1 MRLTKKQIGGL
12 VTTNIDRKQ
21 LRKYLLGGL
30 PETDEAQVEERLLRD
45 ADFAEAFEII
55 EEELIDRFLRDTLP
69 AKERMCLKQ
78 NFFKSPERQQKLRF
92 LAAFNQQRPQPLPGR
107 HLSQN
112 FLRFYLPL
120 AAGLLLILSLGVWQ
134 IFFHQRPS
142 NKGLIALQTAF
153 RNQRPLE
160 ARLSGFSYAPLL
172 NQRGAPQQV
181 DYVQRDRAA
190 SILFNE
196 VSDDPNAASYHAL
209 GVYYLTDRQFDKA
222 IDQFEKALAL
232 DPQNAQVH
240 AELGAALLEKGKAN
254 SVADEG
260 QGIEEF
266 ARSLEH
272 LNRALEKNP
281 SLLEALFNRALLYE
295 YMLLP
300 RQAEDDWRSYL
311 EKDANSKWA
320 NEAREKLKALEA
332 QKNRSSQSEVPAVEK
347 FLNAYQLKDDEQAW
361 DNISRSYSSAGNAV
375 TNAILDSY
383 LDLAVKGEDD
393 AARGKLQALEYIGRL
408 EIERASDRHTSEL
421 ARFYQNTNR
430 NRLPPLSLARA
441 QMRSAYE
448 LFTQSQIDEA
458 INSYQQ
464 ARQTFEAA
472 GDDAETILAEYRLGH
487 CYLLKPD
494 LEKSEKIFE
503 RLRSTCEQKHYKW
516 LLSQSLYRTA
526 SIKLSGN
533 EFSKAIDYANQSLEL
548 AEQIP
553 DAFGSLWNLILLS
566 DEYNSLNDARQSM
579 RFLRRSLTL
588 VEQGDAQPLQ
598 RWGIFTSIAFN
609 LNSLNYHQAASEYQK
624 EALRMALEMKRPLIV
639 SRSYDYLGQ
648 TYGDLHLYDEAL
660 KCINLAFETSK
671 NLSGESSGREM
682 MANSALHA
690 GDIYRQ
696 IGNYQQAIASYDQ
709 SIGLYDELNYPYFTY
724 PAHKGKLLSYQ
735 AQGDDLSTE
744 EELRTVLALFEKYRT
759 QMRVESQR
767 NTFFDVEQSIYD
779 LAIDFTSTKKQ
790 DQLQAFNYSELSRA
804 RSLLDAM
811 NESAPRVARVGDE
824 RAELSLSHIS
834 QPLSISDIQRRMP
847 AQAQILQYA
856 VLDDK
861 LLIWVITRENFSV
874 QAIKIESSALSEK
887 IRAYVQH
894 VKAVS
899 DESEAQAAEQSAK
912 ALYDLLVKPVEASLD
927 RGKLLCIVPDK
938 SLHYLP
944 FAALVSSLT
953 GKYLMEDFRLETAPS
968 ASVFIACSEQAHL
981 KARPV
986 SEKLLS
992 VGNPDFDRQRFQT
1005 LIPLKAA
1012 EQEAQT
1018 ITDYYV
1024 ASRLLLGRS
1033 AQEKL
1038 VRAESE
1044 KADVIHFALHYVVD
1058 DPSSMLS
1065 GLVLASTAQ
1074 GKEADSSNDGMWLAS
1089 EIYQTRLSR
1098 PRLVVLSACQTGVEY
1113 QYRGEGAVSIA
1124 RTFIAAGVPVV
1135 VASLWP
1141 VDSESTAKLMVSFH
1155 LHRTHGHLST
1165 PEALRQA
1172 QLELLNSD
1180 DKRYGLPYY
1189 WAAFTVIGGHSEF

>member
-1 MRLTKKQIGGL
+1 MATTKK
-12 VTTNIDRKQ
+12 DRKQ

-30 PETDEAQVEERLLRD
+30 PETDEVQVEQRLLRD

-55 EEELIDRFLRDTLP
+55 EEELIDQFLRDTLP
-69 AKERMCLKQ
+69 TKERRWIRQ
-78 NFFKSPERQQKLRF
+78 NFLKSPERQQKLRF

-107 HLSQN
+107 HTSQK

-120 AAGLLLILSLGVWQ
+120 AASLLLVLSLGIWR
-134 IFFHQRPS
+134 IFFHHQPS

-160 ARLSGFSYAPLL
+160 ARLSGFGYAPLL
-172 NQRGAPQQV
+172 NQRGAPQEV

-196 VSDDPNAASYHAL
+196 VSDDPNVDSYHAL
-209 GVYYLTDRQFDKA
+209 GVYYLTDHQFDKA

-254 SVADEG
+254 SGADQEK
-260 QGIEEF
+260 GIEEF
-266 ARSLEH
+266 ARSLEQ
-272 LNRALEKNP
+272 LNQALEVNP
-281 SLLEALFNRALLYE
+281 SLLEALYNRALLYE

-311 EKDANSKWA
+311 GKDATSKWA
-320 NEAREKLKALEA
+320 NEAREKLEALEE
-332 QKNRSSQSEVPAVEK
+332 QKNKSLQSEASPVEK
-347 FLNAYQLKDDEQAW
+347 FLISYQLRDDGQAW
-361 DNISRSYSSAGNAV
+361 DNISRSYSSAGNTV

-383 LDLAVKGEDD
+383 LELVVKGEVD
-393 AARGKLQALEYIGRL
+393 AARGKLQALEYVGQL
-408 EIERASDRHTSEL
+408 ESQRASDHYTSDL
-421 ARFYQNTNR
+421 THFYQRTNH
-430 NRLPPLSLARA
+430 NRLLPLSLARA
-441 QMRSAYE
+441 QMRSAYD
-448 LFTQSQIDEA
+448 LFTKSKIDEA
-458 INSYQQ
+458 INFYEQ
-464 ARQTFEAA
+464 AKQTFEAA
-472 GDDAETILAEYRLGH
+472 GDEAEKILAEYRLGH
-487 CYLLKPD
+487 CYLFKPD
-494 LEKSEKIFE
+494 LKKSGEIFE
-503 RLRSTCEQKHYKW
+503 GLLSTCEQKHYKW
-516 LLSQSLYRTA
+516 LLSQSLYHTA
-526 SIKLSGN
+526 SVKLSAN
-533 EFSKAIDYANQSLEL
+533 EFSKAIDYANQSLKL

-553 DAFGSLWNLILLS
+553 DAFGSLWDLILLA
-566 DEYNSLNDARQSM
+566 DEYNSLNDARRSM
-579 RFLRRSLTL
+579 RFLQRSLTL
-588 VEQGDAQPLQ
+588 VEEGYAQPLQ
-598 RWGIFTSIAFN
+598 RWGIVTSIAFN

-639 SRSYDYLGQ
+639 SRSYDHLGQ
-648 TYGDLHLYDEAL
+648 TYSDLHLYDEAL

-671 NLSGESSGREM
+671 HLSEESSGREM

-690 GDIYRQ
+690 GDIYRET
-696 IGNYQQAIASYDQ
+696 GNYQQAIASYDQ
-709 SIGLYDELNYPYFTY
+709 SIGLYDELNYHYFTY
-724 PAHKGKLLSYQ
+724 PAHKGKLLSFQ
-735 AQGDDLSTE
+735 ALGDDSSTE
-744 EELRTVLALFEKYRT
+744 EELRTVLGLFEKYRS
-759 QMRVESQR
+759 QMLMESQR

-790 DQLQAFNYSELSRA
+790 DQLRAFDYSELSRA

-811 NESAPRVARVGDE
+811 KDSTRGVE
-824 RAELSLSHIS
+824 REEHEQSELPLSHLS
-834 QPLSISDIQRRMP
+834 QPLSISDIQHRLP

-856 VLDDK
+856 VLEDK

-874 QAIKIESSALSEK
+874 QAIKIESSDLSEK

-894 VKAVS
+894 VRAVS

-912 ALYDLLVKPVEASLD
+912 ALYDLLVKPVDASLD
-927 RGKLLCIVPDK
+927 KGKLLCIVPDK
-938 SLHYLP
+938 ALHYLP

-953 GKYLMEDFRLETAPS
+953 GKYLMEDFRLEIAPS
-968 ASVFIACSEQAHL
+968 ASVFIACSEQARL
-981 KARPV
+981 KARPI

-992 VGNPDFDRQRFQT
+992 VGNPDFDRKQFPT

-1018 ITDYYV
+1018 IAGYYPS
-1024 ASRLLLGRS
+1024 SRLLLGRS

-1065 GLVLASTAQ
+1065 GLVLAGAAQ
-1074 GKEADSSNDGMWLAS
+1074 VKEANNSNDGIWLAS
-1089 EIYQTRLSR
+1089 EIYQTGLSR

-1141 VDSESTAKLMVSFH
+1141 VDSESTAELMVSFH
-1155 LHRTHGHLST
+1155 LHRTRDHLPT
-1165 PEALRQA
+1165 AEALRQA
-1172 QLELLNSD
+1172 QLELLNSG

-1189 WAAFTVIGGHSEF
+1189 WAAFTVIGGYSEF